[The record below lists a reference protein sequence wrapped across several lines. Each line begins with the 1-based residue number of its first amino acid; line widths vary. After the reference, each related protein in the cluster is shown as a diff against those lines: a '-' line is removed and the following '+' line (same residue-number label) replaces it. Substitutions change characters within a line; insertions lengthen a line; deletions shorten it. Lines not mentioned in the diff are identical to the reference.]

1 VPTTSLASLAISP
14 TGNNI
19 AVWDG
24 PLEYKLCIFTLPGTL
39 LSSFTPSPDPG
50 LGIRCVSWHP
60 SGSFIAIGGYDD
72 KIYILDSLSW
82 SSVTT
87 LELSSKIASG
97 VTVWREPIG
106 WINATLGRG
115 FLSYE
120 SPQGTQTVPT
130 VRPDTSKAP
139 PKSGLVQLDWNNT
152 GSLLMA
158 RFETAPKALF
168 IYSFPSPS
176 ERFQPKLRSVL
187 LQTKPI
193 LHARWNPVRHGS
205 LALCCG
211 EAAIYTWSNEWSS
224 GEKEPA
230 VKDQEEEMAECIG
243 VPTQSKFEARD
254 IRWAPDGKGLLL
266 VDKDTFCC
274 AFEVNEEGL
283 EH

>member
-1 VPTTSLASLAISP
+1 
-14 TGNNI
+14 
-19 AVWDG
+19 
-24 PLEYKLCIFTLPGTL
+24 
-39 LSSFTPSPDPG
+39 
-50 LGIRCVSWHP
+50 
-60 SGSFIAIGGYDD
+60 
-72 KIYILDSLSW
+72 
-82 SSVTT
+82 
-87 LELSSKIASG
+87 
-97 VTVWREPIG
+97 
-106 WINATLGRG
+106 
-115 FLSYE
+115 
-120 SPQGTQTVPT
+120 
-130 VRPDTSKAP
+130 
-139 PKSGLVQLDWNNT
+139 
-152 GSLLMA
+152 M
-158 RFETAPKALF
+158 
-168 IYSFPSPS
+168 
-176 ERFQPKLRSVL
+176 L

-243 VPTQSKFEARD
+243 VPTRALYALTHLAPNIPVNLESKFEARD

>member
-1 VPTTSLASLAISP
+1 
-14 TGNNI
+14 
-19 AVWDG
+19 
-24 PLEYKLCIFTLPGTL
+24 
-39 LSSFTPSPDPG
+39 
-50 LGIRCVSWHP
+50 
-60 SGSFIAIGGYDD
+60 
-72 KIYILDSLSW
+72 
-82 SSVTT
+82 
-87 LELSSKIASG
+87 
-97 VTVWREPIG
+97 
-106 WINATLGRG
+106 
-115 FLSYE
+115 
-120 SPQGTQTVPT
+120 
-130 VRPDTSKAP
+130 
-139 PKSGLVQLDWNNT
+139 
-152 GSLLMA
+152 MA